1 MEIGINLFCYN
12 EEGEIS
18 LSRQIELMQKNGFTR
33 TFIMSDSPEVCDEN
47 IKKIKDGGIT
57 IDTLHAPFHH
67 INDMWKEG
75 DAGEDMLKVL
85 TDGLDKCA
93 RYGIPTLISHLS
105 SKSPAPPITDM
116 GKERFFRL
124 LDCAKE
130 KGVKIAFENQRVMG
144 NISVILEERPDAHFC
159 WDVGHEGCFTPG
171 REFMPFFGDRTAALH
186 IHDNMGVQDS
196 DDHMIP
202 FDGRLDYNRVA
213 KHLVRAGYKGTVMLE
228 LFRDHSNL
236 YNNMTDEEYY
246 KRASDAAR
254 RLANI
259 IENTKL

>member
-1 MEIGINLFCYN
+1 MEIGINLFCYRN
-12 EEGEIS
+12 EGEIS
-18 LSRQIELMQKNGFTR
+18 LNRQIELMQKNGFTH

-85 TDGLDKCA
+85 LDGVDKCS
-93 RYGIPTLISHLS
+93 RYGIPTLVSHLS
-105 SKSPAPPITDM
+105 SKSPAPPITDV
-116 GKERFFRL
+116 GKARFFKL
-124 LDCAKE
+124 LDYAKE

-144 NISVILEERPDAHFC
+144 NISVMLEERPDATFC

-171 REFMPFFGDRTAALH
+171 REFMPFFGSRLAALH
-186 IHDNMGVQDS
+186 IHDNMGVYDS

-202 FDGRLDYNRVA
+202 FDGKLDYSRVA
-213 KHLVRAGYKGTVMLE
+213 KHIKAADYQGTVMLE
-228 LFRDHSNL
+228 LFCSHSNL
-236 YNNMTDEEYY
+236 YNNITDEEYY
-246 KRASDAAR
+246 KRGADSAK
-254 RLANI
+254 RLAKI
-259 IENTKL
+259 IEEL